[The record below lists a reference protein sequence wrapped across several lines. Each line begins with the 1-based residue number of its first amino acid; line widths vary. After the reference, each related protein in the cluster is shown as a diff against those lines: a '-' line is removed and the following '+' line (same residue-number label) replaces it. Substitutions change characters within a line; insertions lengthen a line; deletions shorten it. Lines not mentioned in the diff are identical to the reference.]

1 MNEAVLI
8 WMDYVPP
15 LIWCV
20 VALCIIVFGGGIW
33 AVGEMMVEHLFAK
46 DLPPDGPKP
55 AADADAVRK

>member
-33 AVGEMMVEHLFAK
+33 AIGDMLVEHLMAR
-46 DLPPDGPKP
+46 DLPEADP
-55 AADADAVRK
+55 ADAEAVRK